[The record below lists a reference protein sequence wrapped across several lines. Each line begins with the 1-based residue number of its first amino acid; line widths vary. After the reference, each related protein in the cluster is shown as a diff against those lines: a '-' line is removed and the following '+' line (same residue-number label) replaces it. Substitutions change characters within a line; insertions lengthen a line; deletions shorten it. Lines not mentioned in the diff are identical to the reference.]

1 MSFLLLALKPYFL
14 AMLPIILIEGVHLAK
29 SSSHLL
35 LRNPQMMNQF
45 NTILEQQMPIITG
58 RSDWPRLSTPAR
70 WQIVEGSI
78 ALLAATC
85 EVWQGL
91 FLLVELILPSRS
103 VLGTGTLT
111 TYFISYIYNY
121 FLSYDL

>member
-35 LRNPQMMNQF
+35 LRNPQIMNQI
-45 NTILEQQMPIITG
+45 NTMLDQQMPIVTG

-78 ALLAATC
+78 SLLAATC

-103 VLGTGTLT
+103 VLGTGILSTHL
-111 TYFISYIYNY
+111 ISYIYHY
-121 FLSYDL
+121 FLLYNV